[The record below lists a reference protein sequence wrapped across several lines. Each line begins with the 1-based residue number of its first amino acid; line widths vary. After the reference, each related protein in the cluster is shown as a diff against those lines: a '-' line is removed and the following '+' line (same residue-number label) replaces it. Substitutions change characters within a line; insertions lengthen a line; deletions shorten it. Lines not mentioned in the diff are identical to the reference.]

1 MIHLIQSYKEATTMK
16 PYLQLVLFTFLIIK
30 TIVSNPKENLRYLS
44 ETHFEFAIELYN
56 EVAKSRSGNLVIAG
70 HSVNVGMA
78 MLFLGTTAKTK
89 SSYELRIGSFLVLC
103 IIRYLL
109 DYIISKSS

>member
-1 MIHLIQSYKEATTMK
+1 MK
-16 PYLQLVLFTFLIIK
+16 LFLHFVLLTFVMRRP
-30 TIVSNPKENLRYLS
+30 IVCSSKDNLRYLS

-89 SSYELRIGSFLVLC
+89 SSYELRIGSFLVLY

>member
-1 MIHLIQSYKEATTMK
+1 MK
-16 PYLQLVLFTFLIIK
+16 LFLHFVLLTFVMRRP
-30 TIVSNPKENLRYLS
+30 IVCSSKDNLRYLS

-70 HSVNVGMA
+70 HSANVGMA

-89 SSYELRIGSFLVLC
+89 SSFEIRFWIILVLFA
-103 IIRYLL
+103 
-109 DYIISKSS
+109 